1 MPNTCPTL
9 QQNPFPDYANYPSL
23 KVLIISE
30 SEASQEEAS
39 LAESLVECSPLSPG
53 ASPWVDATVS
63 PGPSHAL
70 GEIQGE
76 TTDLTGL
83 ALLSLRPWRGG
94 GVQR

>member
-30 SEASQEEAS
+30 SEASQEEAF
-39 LAESLVECSPLSPG
+39 LAESLVEGGQLECSPL
-53 ASPWVDATVS
+53 SPWVDATVN

-70 GEIQGE
+70 GEI
-76 TTDLTGL
+76 
-83 ALLSLRPWRGG
+83 
-94 GVQR
+94 